1 MEATPKQFSPK
12 KMITLKQ
19 LKDFCEKNNVR
30 FEMHPQYSKPTDIMV
45 YENGKYVWKEH
56 RTLLGYEF
64 GMNNIACRSGKSEWN
79 WTWFETIGCYEEP
92 KDDTVFYF
100 RERYSQVNG
109 KSYTGWRESMKAED
123 TIMRKSA

>member
-30 FEMHPQYSKPTDIMV
+30 YEMNPQYSKPTDIMV
-45 YENGKYVWKEH
+45 YEDGKYVWKEH

-64 GMNNIACRSGKSEWN
+64 GMNNIACKSGKSEWN
-79 WTWFETIGCYEEP
+79 WTWFETLCCWDEP
-92 KDDTVFYF
+92 TDETDMCF

-109 KSYTGWRESMKAED
+109 KSYKGWREAMKAEN
-123 TIMRKSA
+123 IIIRKGA